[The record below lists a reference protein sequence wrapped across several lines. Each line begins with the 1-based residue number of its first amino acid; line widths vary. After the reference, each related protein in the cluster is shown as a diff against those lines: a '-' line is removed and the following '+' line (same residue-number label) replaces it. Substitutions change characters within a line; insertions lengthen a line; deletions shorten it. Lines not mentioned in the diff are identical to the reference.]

1 MDGESDTTASI
12 VDGVRMRLM
21 DDWKILQHVFK
32 LVQREETLCADP
44 QQWQQQKIVDFMQ
57 PDELK
62 VSAPVLPSRGLDA
75 RLVKAAE
82 TVPDKRNLYSSSK
95 EFTMQLLEHFIDLL
109 F

>member
-1 MDGESDTTASI
+1 MDGESETTASI

-21 DDWKILQHVFK
+21 DDWRILQNVFK
-32 LVQREETLCADP
+32 LVQREETICADP

-62 VSAPVLPSRGLDA
+62 VSAPVLPIRGLDV
-75 RLVKAAE
+75 RLVKVAE
-82 TVPDKRNLYSSSK
+82 TVPDKRLLYSSLK
-95 EFTMQLLEHFIDLL
+95 EFTMQLLDHFNDLL